1 MVRGQGRLGFWPK
14 GTAAAKGAGEKVEK
28 VAVGKWGRGGMEGER
43 VRGQG
48 LPLDPGASNGA

>member
-28 VAVGKWGRGGMEGER
+28 VAMGCCVKARW
-43 VRGQG
+43 VRG
-48 LPLDPGASNGA
+48 

>member
-28 VAVGKWGRGGMEGER
+28 VAVGKWGRGGMEGCIWAR
-43 VRGQG
+43 WVRG
-48 LPLDPGASNGA
+48 

>member
-28 VAVGKWGRGGMEGER
+28 VAVGKWGRGE
-43 VRGQG
+43 VG
-48 LPLDPGASNGA
+48 LC

>member
-28 VAVGKWGRGGMEGER
+28 WGRGGRGGGCVR
-43 VRGQG
+43 ARWVRG
-48 LPLDPGASNGA
+48 

>member
-28 VAVGKWGRGGMEGER
+28 VGKWGRGE
-43 VRGQG
+43 VG
-48 LPLDPGASNGA
+48 LC